1 MNIRLLL
8 RTSRRDLIKTKY
20 ILGGKIN
27 GDARRQFQ
35 LVTGYWRCGRLV
47 PPTSGPPHEVF
58 DGLSGIYIYLNSGF
72 VGFELRPLLI
82 NTAAAASSLYVP
94 SILYRLQ

>member
-8 RTSRRDLIKTKY
+8 RTGRRDLIKTKY
-20 ILGGKIN
+20 ILGGKN
-27 GDARRQFQ
+27 K
-35 LVTGYWRCGRLV
+35 WRCAETVPACYRLL
-47 PPTSGPPHEVF
+47 EVWPLDVSDFRSTALSF
-58 DGLSGIYIYLNSGF
+58 DGLSRIYIFLNSGF